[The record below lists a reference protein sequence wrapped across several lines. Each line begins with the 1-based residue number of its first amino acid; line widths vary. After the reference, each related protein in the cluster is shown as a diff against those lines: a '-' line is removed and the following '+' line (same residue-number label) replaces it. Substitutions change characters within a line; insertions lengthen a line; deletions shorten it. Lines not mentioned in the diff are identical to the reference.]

1 MTNPQ
6 AGWYSDPSNPSQL
19 RWWDGTQWTN
29 NTQSAQ
35 GATQATAPQR
45 PITTTSS
52 SYSTVPQS
60 PLAANSGSAQAYY
73 QAQQG
78 GYPPAQG
85 GTMGTYPTQRPAQTA
100 PAATPGFPPR
110 PASYTGAP
118 TTGGF
123 PPRPAS
129 YTGAPTTGGFPP
141 RPASYTGAPA
151 TGSAIPASPMA
162 PAKPKKPKAP
172 KKPRDKQ
179 KTWTV
184 VFTVLSVL
192 SIVFGFLFLGAASR
206 NNARANT
213 VNVELQ
219 PVRQS
224 ISELQKRV
232 DTLNKQ
238 LGEAGK

>member
-29 NTQSAQ
+29 NTQAAQ
-35 GATQATAPQR
+35 GAAQASAPQR
-45 PITTTSS
+45 PVTTTSS
-52 SYSTVPQS
+52 SYSAIPQS
-60 PLAANSGSAQAYY
+60 PLAANSGSAQAHY

-78 GYPPAQG
+78 GYPPVQG
-85 GTMGTYPTQRPAQTA
+85 GTPGTYPSQQSAQNA

-118 TTGGF
+118 AM
-123 PPRPAS
+123 AS
-129 YTGAPTTGGFPP
+129 TIP
-141 RPASYTGAPA
+141 
-151 TGSAIPASPMA
+151 GSPLA
-162 PAKPKKPKAP
+162 PAKPKKPQAP
-172 KKPRDKQ
+172 KKPRNKQ
-179 KTWTV
+179 KTWAII
-184 VFTVLSVL
+184 FTVLSVL
-192 SIVFGFLFLGAASR
+192 FIVLGFFFLGAASR

-219 PVRQS
+219 PARQS
-224 ISELQKRV
+224 ISELQKQV

>member
-35 GATQATAPQR
+35 GATQASAPQR

-52 SYSTVPQS
+52 SYSAVPQS

-85 GTMGTYPTQRPAQTA
+85 GTMGTYPTQRPAQNA

-118 TTGGF
+118 TTG
-123 PPRPAS
+123 
-129 YTGAPTTGGFPP
+129 
-141 RPASYTGAPA
+141 
-151 TGSAIPASPMA
+151 SAIPASPMA
-162 PAKPKKPKAP
+162 PANPTKPRAP
-172 KKPRDKQ
+172 KKPRDKH
-179 KTWTV
+179 KTWAIIFV
-184 VFTVLSVL
+184 ILSVL
-192 SIVFGFLFLGAASR
+192 FIVLGFLFLGAASR

-213 VNVELQ
+213 VNVEIE
-219 PVRQS
+219 PARQS
-224 ISELQKRV
+224 VNQLQKQV

>member
-29 NTQSAQ
+29 NTQAAQ
-35 GATQATAPQR
+35 GAAQASAPQR
-45 PITTTSS
+45 PVTTTSS
-52 SYSTVPQS
+52 SYSAVPQS
-60 PLAANSGSAQAYY
+60 PLAANSGSAQAHY

-85 GTMGTYPTQRPAQTA
+85 GIPGTYPSQQPVQ
-100 PAATPGFPPR
+100 
-110 PASYTGAP
+110 GAP
-118 TTGGF
+118 LAAGGF

-151 TGSAIPASPMA
+151 TASTIPASPMA

-172 KKPRDKQ
+172 KKPRNKQ
-179 KTWTV
+179 KTWAII
-184 VFTVLSVL
+184 FTVLSVL
-192 SIVFGFLFLGAASR
+192 FIVLGFLFLGASSR

-213 VNVELQ
+213 VNVELE
-219 PVRQS
+219 PARQS
-224 ISELQKRV
+224 ISELQKQV

>member
-29 NTQSAQ
+29 NTQVAQ
-35 GATQATAPQR
+35 GATQASAPQR
-45 PITTTSS
+45 PVTTTSS
-52 SYSTVPQS
+52 SYSAVPQS
-60 PLAANSGSAQAYY
+60 SLAANSGSAQAHY

-78 GYPPAQG
+78 GYPPVQG
-85 GTMGTYPTQRPAQTA
+85 GTPGTYPSQQPAQNA
-100 PAATPGFPPR
+100 PAATLGFPPR

-118 TTGGF
+118 TAGSAF
-123 PPRPAS
+123 PP
-129 YTGAPTTGGFPP
+129 
-141 RPASYTGAPA
+141 
-151 TGSAIPASPMA
+151 SPMA
-162 PAKPKKPKAP
+162 PAKPKKPQAP
-172 KKPRDKQ
+172 KKPRNKQ
-179 KTWTV
+179 KTWAII
-184 VFTVLSVL
+184 FTVLSVL
-192 SIVFGFLFLGAASR
+192 FNVLGFLVLGAASR

-219 PVRQS
+219 PARQS
-224 ISELQKRV
+224 ISELQKQV

>member
-19 RWWDGTQWTN
+19 RWWDGMQWTN
-29 NTQSAQ
+29 NTQAAQ
-35 GATQATAPQR
+35 GTTQASAPQR
-45 PITTTSS
+45 PVTTTSS
-52 SYSTVPQS
+52 SYSAVPQS
-60 PLAANSGSAQAYY
+60 PLAANSGSAQAHY

-85 GTMGTYPTQRPAQTA
+85 GTLSTYPSQQPAQNA

-129 YTGAPTTGGFPP
+129 YTGAPAT
-141 RPASYTGAPA
+141 AST
-151 TGSAIPASPMA
+151 IPASPMA

-172 KKPRDKQ
+172 KKPRNKQ
-179 KTWTV
+179 KTWAII
-184 VFTVLSVL
+184 FTVLSVL
-192 SIVFGFLFLGAASR
+192 FIVLGFLFLGASSR

-213 VNVELQ
+213 VNVELE
-219 PVRQS
+219 PARQS
-224 ISELQKRV
+224 ISELQKQV

>member
-29 NTQSAQ
+29 NTRAAQ
-35 GATQATAPQR
+35 GATQASVPQR
-45 PITTTSS
+45 PVTTTSS
-52 SYSTVPQS
+52 SYSAVPQS
-60 PLAANSGSAQAYY
+60 PLAANSGSAQAHY

-85 GTMGTYPTQRPAQTA
+85 GTPGTYPSQQPAQSA
-100 PAATPGFPPR
+100 PAAAGGFPPR
-110 PASYTGAP
+110 PTSYTGAP
-118 TTGGF
+118 ATGGF

-129 YTGAPTTGGFPP
+129 YTGAPTTGSPF
-141 RPASYTGAPA
+141 
-151 TGSAIPASPMA
+151 PASPMA
-162 PAKPKKPKAP
+162 PPKPKKPKAP

>member
-19 RWWDGTQWTN
+19 RWWDGMQWTN
-29 NTQSAQ
+29 NTQVAQ
-35 GATQATAPQR
+35 GATQASAPQR
-45 PITTTSS
+45 PVTTTSS
-52 SYSTVPQS
+52 SYSAVPQS
-60 PLAANSGSAQAYY
+60 PLAAYSGSAQAHY

-85 GTMGTYPTQRPAQTA
+85 GTPGTYPSQQPAQ
-100 PAATPGFPPR
+100 
-110 PASYTGAP
+110 GAP
-118 TTGGF
+118 LAAGGF

-129 YTGAPTTGGFPP
+129 YT
-141 RPASYTGAPA
+141 SSPA

-172 KKPRDKQ
+172 KKPRNKQ
-179 KTWTV
+179 KTWAII
-184 VFTVLSVL
+184 FTVLSVL
-192 SIVFGFLFLGAASR
+192 FIVLGFLFLGAASR
-206 NNARANT
+206 NKARANT

-219 PVRQS
+219 PARQS
-224 ISELQKRV
+224 ISELQKQV

>member
-29 NTQSAQ
+29 NTQVAQ
-35 GATQATAPQR
+35 GATQASVSQR

-52 SYSTVPQS
+52 SYSAVPQS
-60 PLAANSGSAQAYY
+60 PLAANSGSAQVHY

-78 GYPPAQG
+78 GYPPVQG
-85 GTMGTYPTQRPAQTA
+85 GTPGTYPSQQSTQNA

-118 TTGGF
+118 M
-123 PPRPAS
+123 A
-129 YTGAPTTGGFPP
+129 
-141 RPASYTGAPA
+141 
-151 TGSAIPASPMA
+151 GSAFPASPMA
-162 PAKPKKPKAP
+162 PAKPNKPQAP
-172 KKPRDKQ
+172 KKPRDKK
-179 KTWTV
+179 KTWAI
-184 VFTVLSVL
+184 VFVVLSVL
-192 SIVFGFLFLGAASR
+192 FIVLGFLFLGAASR

-219 PVRQS
+219 PARQS
-224 ISELQKRV
+224 VSELQKQV

>member
-19 RWWDGTQWTN
+19 RWWDGMQWTN
-29 NTQSAQ
+29 NTQAAQ
-35 GATQATAPQR
+35 GAPQAPAPQR

-52 SYSTVPQS
+52 SYSAVPQS
-60 PLAANSGSAQAYY
+60 PLAANSGSAQAHY

-78 GYPPAQG
+78 GYPPVQG
-85 GTMGTYPTQRPAQTA
+85 GTQQSAQNA

-118 TTGGF
+118 TTG
-123 PPRPAS
+123 
-129 YTGAPTTGGFPP
+129 
-141 RPASYTGAPA
+141 
-151 TGSAIPASPMA
+151 SAFPASPMA

-172 KKPRDKQ
+172 KKPRNKQ
-179 KTWTV
+179 KTWAV

-192 SIVFGFLFLGAASR
+192 FIVLGFLFLGAASR

-219 PVRQS
+219 PARQS
-224 ISELQKRV
+224 ISELQKQV

>member
-29 NTQSAQ
+29 NTQAAQ
-35 GATQATAPQR
+35 GAAQASAPQR
-45 PITTTSS
+45 PVTTTSS
-52 SYSTVPQS
+52 SYSAVPQS
-60 PLAANSGSAQAYY
+60 PLAANSGSAQAHY

-85 GTMGTYPTQRPAQTA
+85 GTLGAYPSQQPVQSA
-100 PAATPGFPPR
+100 PAATGGFPPR
-110 PASYTGAP
+110 PASYTSAP

-129 YTGAPTTGGFPP
+129 YTGT
-141 RPASYTGAPA
+141 PA
-151 TGSAIPASPMA
+151 TASTIPGSPLA

-172 KKPRDKQ
+172 KKPRNKQ
-179 KTWTV
+179 KTWAII
-184 VFTVLSVL
+184 FTVLSVL
-192 SIVFGFLFLGAASR
+192 FIVLGFLFLGASSR

-213 VNVELQ
+213 VNVELE
-219 PVRQS
+219 PARQS
-224 ISELQKRV
+224 ISELQKQV

>member
-19 RWWDGTQWTN
+19 RWWDGMQWTN
-29 NTQSAQ
+29 NTQAAQ
-35 GATQATAPQR
+35 GATQASAPQR

-52 SYSTVPQS
+52 SYSAVPQS
-60 PLAANSGSAQAYY
+60 PLAANSGSAQAHY

-85 GTMGTYPTQRPAQTA
+85 GTLGTYPSQQPAQNA

-129 YTGAPTTGGFPP
+129 YTGAPTTGSPF
-141 RPASYTGAPA
+141 
-151 TGSAIPASPMA
+151 PASPMA

>member
-29 NTQSAQ
+29 NTQAAQ
-35 GATQATAPQR
+35 GAPQATAPQR

-52 SYSTVPQS
+52 SYSAVPQS
-60 PLAANSGSAQAYY
+60 PLAANSGSAQAHY

-78 GYPPAQG
+78 GYPPVQG
-85 GTMGTYPTQRPAQTA
+85 GTPGAYPSQQSAQNA

-129 YTGAPTTGGFPP
+129 YTGAPTTGSTF
-141 RPASYTGAPA
+141 
-151 TGSAIPASPMA
+151 PASPMA

-172 KKPRDKQ
+172 KKPRNKQ

-192 SIVFGFLFLGAASR
+192 FIVLGFLFLGAASR

-219 PVRQS
+219 PARQS
-224 ISELQKRV
+224 ISELQKQV

>member
-29 NTQSAQ
+29 NTQAVQ
-35 GATQATAPQR
+35 GAAQASAPQR
-45 PITTTSS
+45 PVTTTSS
-52 SYSTVPQS
+52 SYSAVPQS
-60 PLAANSGSAQAYY
+60 PLAANGGSAQAHY

-85 GTMGTYPTQRPAQTA
+85 GTLGTYPGQQPVQNA

-129 YTGAPTTGGFPP
+129 YTGAPAT
-141 RPASYTGAPA
+141 ASTIP
-151 TGSAIPASPMA
+151 GSPLA

-172 KKPRDKQ
+172 KKPRNKQ
-179 KTWTV
+179 KTWAV
-184 VFTVLSVL
+184 IFTVLSVL
-192 SIVFGFLFLGAASR
+192 FIVLGFLFLGAASR

-219 PVRQS
+219 PARQS
-224 ISELQKRV
+224 ISELQKQV

>member
-29 NTQSAQ
+29 NTQVAQ
-35 GATQATAPQR
+35 GATQASAPQR

-52 SYSTVPQS
+52 SYSAVPQS
-60 PLAANSGSAQAYY
+60 PLAANSGSAQAHY

-78 GYPPAQG
+78 GYPPVQG
-85 GTMGTYPTQRPAQTA
+85 GTPGAYPSQQSAQNA

-110 PASYTGAP
+110 PASYTGVP
-118 TTGGF
+118 TTG
-123 PPRPAS
+123 
-129 YTGAPTTGGFPP
+129 
-141 RPASYTGAPA
+141 
-151 TGSAIPASPMA
+151 SAFPASPMA

-172 KKPRDKQ
+172 KKPRNKQ
-179 KTWTV
+179 KTWAV

-192 SIVFGFLFLGAASR
+192 FIVLGFLFHGAASR

-219 PVRQS
+219 PARQS
-224 ISELQKRV
+224 ISELQKQV

>member
-35 GATQATAPQR
+35 GATQASAPQR

-52 SYSTVPQS
+52 SYSAVPQS

-85 GTMGTYPTQRPAQTA
+85 GTMGTYPAQRPAQNA

-118 TTGGF
+118 TTGSPF
-123 PPRPAS
+123 
-129 YTGAPTTGGFPP
+129 
-141 RPASYTGAPA
+141 
-151 TGSAIPASPMA
+151 PASPMA